1 MFRKF
6 VAPSVPRHQRF
17 FVVSSKTNSEH
28 VISRHWGMYSYPFWD
43 ILFNPYCFHDRP
55 RRNCGSWLCISHRR
69 PSQKTPWKLT
79 NLEQHLISLV
89 LYTLRLSQHEPT
101 LVSFIT
107 MIQTCHGLSC
117 MDSFPAGRTLVF
129 YLAIASL
136 YVSYVHEWWHPKS
149 TNMLHQFQDNS
160 RHLSTQFV
168 QNSLGQTPRDHFPH
182 FPSALL
188 AVVWHGASLV
198 VMGCRGPHPV
208 EWKGDMMGLG
218 HHDMAILQQ

>member
-6 VAPSVPRHQRF
+6 VAPSFPRHQRF

-129 YLAIASL
+129 YFSNCVFIFFICSRMVASQI
-136 YVSYVHEWWHPKS
+136 
-149 TNMLHQFQDNS
+149 HQHASSIS
-160 RHLSTQFV
+160 RQLST
-168 QNSLGQTPRDHFPH
+168 SLGPICPKQFGTD
-182 FPSALL
+182 ST
-188 AVVWHGASLV
+188 
-198 VMGCRGPHPV
+198 
-208 EWKGDMMGLG
+208 
-218 HHDMAILQQ
+218 